1 MVGAL
6 RDRVGRFFEVGEIE
20 TPIGRALLTERYEAL
35 QRQIPLLH
43 VVIIV
48 NLVGLSFAIEGSFH
62 FGMNP
67 ASILICI
74 VALRLVHRLRTLR
87 RAATPEQML
96 RELKGTLFITILV
109 TVLFALWCIHSFES
123 NMERAPFITL
133 FATLT
138 AIGCAYG
145 LSVFPSAARVPLIL
159 VAIPTAIISF
169 TQAGYADRGAGIS
182 IMLVALVIL
191 RLLTVHNDSHTQLIR
206 SRFDI
211 AAERERAWRAEREAV
226 AEKAAA
232 KGIAE
237 TDFLTGRAN
246 RRAFL
251 AALGSEVRKQG
262 AEPFALAMIDLDGFK
277 PINDTFGHACGDAVL
292 REVGNRLAAVAGRD
306 AVTARMGGDEFALL
320 VPCCMTGPAIE
331 ALGELICRRLEEP
344 IAVDGREF
352 RVSACCGLVLSP
364 RSESLSAS
372 RLLIQVDTALYHAK
386 AEGKGARALFSPAL
400 EEGRQRRSTIERA
413 LRQPKLRQR
422 IGLAFQ
428 PIFDLQT
435 GQLRAHE
442 ALARWNDDALGVIS
456 PAEFVPIAEQINM
469 VEELGVELLRKAV
482 EEAVTWPESVCLS
495 FNLSAVQ
502 LCSSG
507 TAATILSIL
516 EKRGMSPSRLQVE
529 VTETALLRDFAAAR
543 ENLGALKQ
551 AGAQI
556 VLDDF
561 GAGFASISYLREIQ
575 FDAIKLDGALI
586 ASRSDPPLKR
596 NLLEGVIR
604 LCGSLGVPCIA
615 EHVEKEEQLRF
626 LCELGCT
633 AGQGYLLQPP
643 LTPEAAREIAAATG
657 APGQLDEVRPRRS
670 A

>member
-6 RDRVGRFFEVGEIE
+6 RDTVGRFFDVGEIE
-20 TPIGRALLTERYEAL
+20 TPIGRALLTERYQAL

-48 NLVGLSFAIEGSFH
+48 NLVGLSFATEGSFR
-62 FGMNP
+62 FGPNP
-67 ASILICI
+67 ASLLICI
-74 VALRLVHRLRTLR
+74 AALRLVHWLRSAR
-87 RAATPEQML
+87 RAPTPERML
-96 RELKGTLFITILV
+96 RELKRTLFV
-109 TVLFALWCIHSFES
+109 TFVFTALFALWCIYCFQS
-123 NMERAPFITL
+123 NMDKGPSITL

-145 LSVFPSAARVPLIL
+145 LSVFSSAARVPLIL
-159 VAIPTAIISF
+159 VAIPVAIISF
-169 TQAGYADRGAGIS
+169 TQGGYADRGAGIS

-191 RLLTVHNDSHTQLIR
+191 RLLTVHNASHSQLIR

-232 KGIAE
+232 KVIAE

-251 AALGSEVRKQG
+251 AALGAEVRKQG
-262 AEPFALAMIDLDGFK
+262 TEPFALAMIDLDSFK

-292 REVGNRLAAVAGRD
+292 REVGDRLAAVVGRD

-320 VPCCMTGPAIE
+320 VPCCTTAPAIE
-331 ALGELICRRLEEP
+331 ALGELICRRLEKP

-352 RVSACCGLVLSP
+352 RVSACCGLVLSS
-364 RSESLSAS
+364 RREALSVS
-372 RLLIQVDTALYHAK
+372 RLLGQVDTALYHAK

-400 EEGRQRRSTIERA
+400 EEGRHRRSAIERA

-428 PIFDLQT
+428 PIFDLET
-435 GQLRAHE
+435 GQLLAHE
-442 ALARWNDDALGVIS
+442 ALARWSDEALGEIS
-456 PAEFVPIAEQINM
+456 PSEFVPIAEQINM
-469 VEELGVELLRKAV
+469 VEEMGIELLRKAV
-482 EEAVTWPESVCLS
+482 EEAITWPASVCLS

-516 EKRGMSPSRLQVE
+516 KKGGLSPSRLQVE

-543 ENLGALKQ
+543 ENLGVLKQ

-575 FDAIKLDGALI
+575 FDAIKLDGGLI

-596 NLLEGVIR
+596 KLLEGVIR
-604 LCGSLGVPCIA
+604 LCGSLGVSCIA

-633 AGQGYLLQPP
+633 GAQGYLLQPP
-643 LTPEAAREIAAATG
+643 MTPEAAREIAGATG
-657 APGQLDEVRPRRS
+657 ALHQLDEVRPRRS